1 MSAQPEHKWTVEE
14 YLAFERDSQERHE
27 FWNGEVFAMT
37 GASRKHTVIT
47 GNVYAS
53 LHGQLRKSPCEV
65 YQMDMRVNVSATGL
79 YTYPDVSVVCD
90 KPLFTDDSPPS
101 LLNPTLI
108 IEVLSPSTEK
118 YDRGKKFQ
126 DYRKLESLQE
136 YLLVAQEAA
145 RIEHYVRQPDGKWT
159 LFSDA
164 SSLEET
170 ITLPS
175 IDCTLALADVYEKV
189 TFEGESA

>member
-1 MSAQPEHKWTVEE
+1 MSAQPKHKWTVEE
-14 YLAFERDSQERHE
+14 YLAFERDSEERHE
-27 FWNGEVFAMT
+27 FWDSEIFAMT
-37 GASRKHTVIT
+37 GASRTHTLIT

-53 LHGQLRKSPCEV
+53 LHGQLRKKPCEV
-65 YQMDMRVNVSATGL
+65 YQTDMRVNVSASGL

-90 KPLFTDDSPPS
+90 KPLFTDDNPPS

-108 IEVLSPSTEK
+108 VEVLSPSTEK

-126 DYRKLESLQE
+126 DYRRLESLQE
-136 YLLVAQEAA
+136 YLLVAQDTP
-145 RIEHYVRQPDGKWT
+145 RIEHYLRQQDGRWI
-159 LFSDA
+159 LYSDA

-170 ITLPS
+170 ITLQS